1 MGWQYNNDMNNL
13 LMNWTIQH
21 AGGPYGWTSSW
32 GNGVQ
37 FNMNSIMDMAPW
49 QAYNFQ
55 AINGMV
61 NYGIPMNPFMMTP
74 MMNAPSA
81 DSYVNMTMNQRRFAK
96 AETALTTLD
105 STKENLEK
113 MLTQEGVTEAQKT
126 TIKEQIR
133 KIEEL
138 QAKIEKMK
146 PEMKTDKDWQ
156 KVYDDFEALM
166 GEKTEIDTKI
176 KELIAEVAKQNKADD
191 DDAVDGADD
200 GGDDGKVDGDSD
212 SDSDTDVDGDSDP
225 DVTAALST
233 KATTKEEAT
242 ANLSTVYG
250 ENVPASVTAGDDGK
264 LTREVTVIKDGKSV
278 KETKTYDNI
287 ETLQAETKKLTA
299 TTKADAEENLKIV
312 YGENIPEG
320 MSAGDDGKIKVAF
333 KDVVNGEITDRT
345 GTADS
350 IEAAENAMKSAK
362 ERIEAH
368 NKAQADAQA
377 RTQFTADVD
386 AVTQA
391 RLAFNKNVENI
402 SNTFA
407 DAVNGKDTIFGGTND
422 GKLKA
427 AIKSLNADNI
437 IEVMDHYYTSE
448 KNKYK
453 YNPIE
458 DNSDDAEDFIEA
470 FEDDA
475 DSSQQY
481 ELGNYIYNALLQR
494 AIQLGI
500 ASAKAIPQLPQKDDG
515 TYEDEFDRINGDDL
529 GQYAVTSNIEIEGKN
544 GNKINLA
551 EQFNKLLAEL
561 NAKWMTSS
569 STVNESVRN
578 IVKIIKAAEAQQ

>member
-176 KELIAEVAKQNKADD
+176 KELIAEVAEQNKADD

-242 ANLSTVYG
+242 DNLSTVYG
-250 ENVPASVTAGDDGK
+250 KNVPASVTAGDDGK

-287 ETLQAETKKLTA
+287 ETLQAETKTLTA

-333 KDVVNGEITDRT
+333 KDVVNGQIIDRT

-350 IEAAENAMKSAK
+350 IEAAENAMKAAK

-368 NKAQADAQA
+368 NKAQA

-407 DAVNGKDTIFGGTND
+407 DAVNGEDTVFGGTND

-448 KNKYK
+448 KNIYR
-453 YNPIE
+453 YNPVE

-481 ELGNYIYNALLQR
+481 ELGNYIYKALLER
-494 AIQLGI
+494 AISLNLVQG
-500 ASAKAIPQLPQKDDG
+500 KLPELPEGK
-515 TYEDEFDRINGDDL
+515 DEFERIKNLDEYKVFGDKGHFD
-529 GQYAVTSNIEIEGKN
+529 KN
-544 GNKINLA
+544 GNNINLNNA
-551 EQFNKLLAEL
+551 FNTLLEEL
-561 NAKWMTSS
+561 NHPLWTSS
-569 STVNESVRN
+569 DKVNTAVRA
-578 IVKIIKAAEAQQ
+578 IVEIINHEEAQRAAQQ